1 MYTDVYNHIVNFCRN
16 GSFNVNVQKPQ
27 RHDKCAKH
35 YASMTMIAKNMY
47 DPIKLYK
54 CEEYCFS
61 NMVLIE
67 LLLL

>member
-1 MYTDVYNHIVNFCRN
+1 M
-16 GSFNVNVQKPQ
+16 NVQKPQ

-47 DPIKLYK
+47 DPIQLYK